1 MTDIVLL
8 TDFAGLANKVMGWI
22 MGFYE
27 PFFSNPDPKLI
38 FKWISICDTALRR
51 RVREWWLWRIDVINV
66 KCWSQRN
73 HVVSVHIFVGFVW
86 LYYLWFGIAWGRGF
100 RLEFSVRKLVI
111 SCGRLV
117 LLSME
122 QEFIYRTYGSFKDLV
137 NVYGNILEQWV
148 KSEGIYCVSIKYA
161 TNCT

>member
-1 MTDIVLL
+1 MLHPCISLYGLFHCIICGLILL
-8 TDFAGLANKVMGWI
+8 
-22 MGFYE
+22 E
-27 PFFSNPDPKLI
+27 
-38 FKWISICDTALRR
+38 
-51 RVREWWLWRIDVINV
+51 EE
-66 KCWSQRN
+66 
-73 HVVSVHIFVGFVW
+73 VG
-86 LYYLWFGIAWGRGF
+86 